1 MALMTKP
8 LFNIVAGQE
17 FAIVSGGLPSNDR
30 EKLPHQD
37 AAKFLS
43 AAVRPL
49 VGKRIV
55 IGLWQAP
62 FRISS
67 ARTASMPS
75 KNGFRRHM
83 RR

>member
-1 MALMTKP
+1 MLMTNP
-8 LFNIVAGQE
+8 LFNKDARQE
-17 FAIVSGGLPSNDR
+17 FAIVGGGLPSNER
-30 EKLPHQD
+30 EKLPHQE

-43 AAVRPL
+43 AELRPL

-83 RR
+83 RL